1 MAGKIGAPYGNKNAA
16 GGGKK
21 GGGSTTKALKYAPG
35 KIHYDSPK
43 FLKAAARQKRI
54 ERGQF

>member
-1 MAGKIGAPYGNKNAA
+1 MATRMRQ

-21 GGGSTTKALKYAPG
+21 SGGLKYAPG

-43 FLKAAARQKRI
+43 FLKAARRQARQEGRRFKPY
-54 ERGQF
+54 